1 MRNTIHYEEDLFYLT
16 LLMKTLREGLQLPV
30 DSEYFQTKFLG
41 DLEFVGDTLDK
52 LFLTLKENTSLIH
65 RSEYLYNLVKAED
78 TYVELLSVA
87 LATADP
93 GEARESLAEHRSEL
107 VRRRDGHDTDAHE
120 IRGMLRLVDTEEER
134 QDVITAD
141 ELALL
146 TKPEEPTEN

>member
-16 LLMKTLREGLQLPV
+16 LLMKTLREGLQLPL
-30 DSEYFQTKFLG
+30 DSEYFQTKLLG
-41 DLEFVGDTLDK
+41 DLEFAGDTLDK

-78 TYVELLSVA
+78 AYIELLGVA
-87 LATADP
+87 LATPGP

-107 VRRRDGHDTDAHE
+107 VRLRDTHDTDAHE

>member
-16 LLMKTLREGLQLPV
+16 LLMKTLREGLRLPL
-30 DSEYFQTKFLG
+30 DGEYFQTKFWE
-41 DLEFVGDTLDK
+41 DLDFIGGTLDK
-52 LFLTLKENTSLIH
+52 LFLTLKENVNLIQ

-78 TYVELLSVA
+78 AYVEMITVA
-87 LATADP
+87 LAAASP
-93 GEARESLAEHRSEL
+93 GEVRESLAEYRGEL
-107 VRRRDGHDTDAHE
+107 IRRRDSHDGDAHE

-141 ELALL
+141 ELTLL

>member
-30 DSEYFQTKFLG
+30 DSEYFQEKFLG
-41 DLEFVGDTLDK
+41 DLRFVGNTLDR
-52 LFLTLKENTSLIH
+52 LHLTLKANTSLIR

-78 TYVELLSVA
+78 TYIELLAVA
-87 LATADP
+87 LAAAAP
-93 GEARESLAEHRSEL
+93 GEARESLAEHRADFI
-107 VRRRDGHDTDAHE
+107 RWRDSHDTAAHE
-120 IRGMLRLVDTEEER
+120 IRTLLRLVDTEEER

-146 TKPEEPTEN
+146 TKPEDPTEN